1 MEVYHQNKGDASEPT
16 AGLSILP
23 KIKLEHIKLTSY
35 SRMRV
40 DLAAQVL
47 SDKVSKAIE
56 ANGHSETAKFCAV
69 LNNKFFDC
77 MNVRSTKEY
86 IHKRNPKLKPYKI
99 EDERFQVYIL

>member
-1 MEVYHQNKGDASEPT
+1 MEVYHQNKGDASGPT

-69 LNNKFFDC
+69 FNKFFDC

-86 IHKRNPKLKPYKI
+86 IHKRNPNLKPYKI